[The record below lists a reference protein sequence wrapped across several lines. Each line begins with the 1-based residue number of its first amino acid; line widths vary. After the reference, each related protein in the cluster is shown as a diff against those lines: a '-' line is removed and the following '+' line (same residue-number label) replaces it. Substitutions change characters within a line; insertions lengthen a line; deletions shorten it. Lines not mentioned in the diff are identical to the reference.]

1 VCLSCTKKINEGR
14 TESYLSEESETCAE
28 PYLSDE
34 ASSCVDSDDDSADET
49 YLPSSVK
56 RGSRSNPGY
65 SEQKRKRIEEEEVV
79 CFCIHVFRAS
89 LFLIL
94 TV

>member
-1 VCLSCTKKINEGR
+1 VCLSCTKKINEGCN
-14 TESYLSEESETCAE
+14 ESYLSEGSETCAE
-28 PYLSDE
+28 PSDE
-34 ASSCVDSDDDSADET
+34 AASYVDSDDDSADET
-49 YLPSSVK
+49 YVPSLVK
-56 RGSRSNPGY
+56 SGTKSNPGY
-65 SEQKRKRIEEEEVV
+65 SEQKRMRIEEEEVG